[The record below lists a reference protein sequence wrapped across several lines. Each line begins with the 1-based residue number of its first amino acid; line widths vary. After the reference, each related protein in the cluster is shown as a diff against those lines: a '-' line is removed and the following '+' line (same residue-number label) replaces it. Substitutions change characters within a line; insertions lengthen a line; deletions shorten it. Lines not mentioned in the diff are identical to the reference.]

1 MSDNNIVTMEV
12 VNTESMRLSGGI
24 KMIEASSH
32 RDIWGGWAI
41 ILLFFLGFGLFSFL
55 VPLDS
60 AVTAEGSVT
69 VFGNRQA
76 VQHRDG
82 GVVSA
87 LYVHEGQYVTTGQ
100 ILLELNGGE
109 VAANE
114 RALASQVI
122 GLQAEKARLQSELT
136 GQRAVNEP
144 VAFARLDPQD
154 RKLAD
159 DAMRLQRAVLAA
171 HYTAIGQQR
180 RVLQKQAAQL
190 QQKRGG
196 LSEQIASGEK
206 QATLFDDELSGVRA
220 LAEQGYASMNRVR
233 ELERARAQL
242 SGQNAGLSAD
252 RASIGAQLGETQM
265 RSMSLGTDNDRVA
278 ADELRKVDEN
288 LADILPKWNAAR
300 HLVEATKIRATA
312 SGSVVGLTVFTVGGV
327 IGGGQKLMD
336 IVPKEANLVVTAR
349 VNPNEA
355 NDLRVGDVAELRFPS
370 LHERRLPMIE
380 GKVTRVSAD
389 IITDEKTNTSY
400 YTIEAT
406 VDPKDIEK
414 INQLKGRTSALKPG
428 LPVQVL
434 VKAKKRTLIEYL
446 MEPFRQALWRSG
458 HEL

>member
-1 MSDNNIVTMEV
+1 MSDSNIVAMEV
-12 VNTESMRLSGGI
+12 VSTEKMMISSGI
-24 KMIEASSH
+24 RTIEEDSQ
-32 RDIWGGWAI
+32 RDIWGGWAV
-41 ILLFFLGFGLFSFL
+41 ILLFFLGFGIFSFM

-60 AVTAEGSVT
+60 AATAEGAVT
-69 VFGNRQA
+69 VYGNRQT

-87 LYVHEGQYVTTGQ
+87 LYVQEGQQVKAGQ

-109 VAANE
+109 VVANE

-122 GLQAEKARLQSELT
+122 GLQAEKARLMAELV
-136 GQRAVNEP
+136 GQRAMYEP
-144 VAFARLDPQD
+144 VSFAHLDPQD

-159 DAMRLQRAVLAA
+159 DAMRLQRAVLDA

-180 RVLQKQAAQL
+180 RILQKQAAQL
-190 QQKRGG
+190 QERRSG
-196 LSEQIASGEK
+196 LTKQLTSAEK
-206 QATLFDDELSGVRA
+206 QASLFDDELAGVRA

-242 SGQNAGLSAD
+242 SGQNASLSAD
-252 RASIGAQLGETQM
+252 HASVGAQLGETQM

-278 ADELRKVDEN
+278 ADEMRKVDEN

-312 SGSVVGLTVFTVGGV
+312 SGSVVGLSVFTVGGV
-327 IGGGQKLMD
+327 IGAGQKLME
-336 IVPKEANLVVTAR
+336 IVPKEANLVVTAK

-389 IITDEKTNTSY
+389 ILSDEKSNTSY
-400 YTIEAT
+400 YTIEVT
-406 VDPKDIEK
+406 VDPADIEK

-428 LPVQVL
+428 LPAQVL
-434 VKAKKRTLIEYL
+434 VKAKKRTLMEYL
-446 MEPFRQALWRSG
+446 LEPFRQALWRSG